1 MKILK
6 DNQFEEL
13 RAQADSYSSI
23 VTAMVESGE
32 GITAEDITA
41 ETVIQALQQ
50 VGEPEANDV
59 EDLQPALDAANMRAT
74 ELEGELA
81 AANSRIVELESQLDE
96 TPGEVTAT
104 ITSKGEPSAEKQ
116 DILDYA
122 KKNAGD
128 PFAILAEAEKQG
140 YL

>member
-41 ETVIQALQQ
+41 ETIIQALQQ
-50 VGEPEANDV
+50 VGEPEANEV
-59 EDLQPALDAANMRAT
+59 EDLQPALDEANTRAT

-96 TPGEVTAT
+96 TPGEDTAT